1 MPLPERPTESL
12 RTYTTTVDQSYRA
25 EDLSDR
31 WARCDT
37 RCSLRHHPQQFP
49 AKIKLHTT
57 ETNTALPR
65 TDRAGRPA
73 FNMISRCL
81 YSTFAPR
88 LGCPPPLAVFQ
99 EWKIRGPSRPWVLS
113 AKLGR

>member
-1 MPLPERPTESL
+1 MHAATCSADRIAP
-12 RTYTTTVDQSYRA
+12 YVHYHVDQSF
-25 EDLSDR
+25 EQKICQIDGLV
-31 WARCDT
+31 ARCDT
-37 RCSLRHHPQQFP
+37 RCSLRHPQQFP

-99 EWKIRGPSRPWVLS
+99 E
-113 AKLGR
+113 